1 MNTPNSYL
9 IVLDLKQPV
18 EQYNSLYTYLQ
29 SFATWARP
37 LDTAWLV
44 QTEKSAS
51 EVTAELGVHL
61 QTNDAVLITRF
72 DNTDWAA
79 KNVSAEVADLMHV
92 IL

>member
-18 EQYNSLYTYLQ
+18 DQYNNLYTYLQ

-44 QTEKSAS
+44 QTEKSSS
-51 EVTAELGVHL
+51 EVTTELSAHL
-61 QTNDAVLITRF
+61 LTDDAVLVTHF
-72 DNTDWAA
+72 DNSDWAA

-92 IL
+92 VL